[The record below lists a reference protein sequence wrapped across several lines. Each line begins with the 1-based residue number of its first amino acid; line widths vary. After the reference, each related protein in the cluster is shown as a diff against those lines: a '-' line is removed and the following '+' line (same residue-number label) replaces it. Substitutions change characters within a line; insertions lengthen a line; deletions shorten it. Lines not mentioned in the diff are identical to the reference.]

1 MKDDGGDQLVDA
13 GRVVASEEA
22 VIAPSAT
29 QRLIAEFA
37 KRPVSPE
44 VEGWAS
50 YRARIGGS
58 GAGGG
63 RTRNAEIAEE
73 LYVSETTVKTLSH
86 AYSPSSSR
94 ATGCRP
100 WSPNKSRV
108 WSPPGRDR
116 EDRMIGRNGDE
127 LLF

>member
-1 MKDDGGDQLVDA
+1 V
-13 GRVVASEEA
+13 
-22 VIAPSAT
+22 
-29 QRLIAEFA
+29 
-37 KRPVSPE
+37 
-44 VEGWAS
+44 
-50 YRARIGGS
+50 
-58 GAGGG
+58 AGGP
-63 RTRNAEIAEE
+63 RNAEIAEE

-86 AYSPSSSR
+86 AYSPSSTP

-108 WSPPGRDR
+108 RSPPGRDR